1 MQFGGGGVPP
11 VGVLFDAS
19 FDHVGDLFALAV
31 MHGLEVKNE
40 MRQTAL
46 SVNRADFQ
54 AAQFCDFVQRFY
66 NPGAFIV
73 PAVGMSSGQPRALP
87 VFGTILAKKNDDGMA
102 LFKPNLKSVLDTAD
116 PATLLRNALTASQPK
131 NSIIVAAGS
140 LSSLTRLI
148 ALRGARDV
156 IAGTVKHLVIA
167 APAGANDAAAAAR
180 LFAEW
185 PSPIYLCGAEIGEAV
200 RFPAASAE
208 KDFAAP
214 APHPL
219 GEAYREFSQ
228 PPYDTPAQSMSAILF
243 AVRSKSDYFKLSDP
257 GTLRLSSA
265 GSLEIAPSAEGAH
278 RRVLLDE
285 SRKDDLA
292 RDLAEL
298 AAAPPRAAGRRGAR
312 GAADV
317 PPPVKKQ

>member
-19 FDHVGDLFALAV
+19 FDHIGDLFALAV

-54 AAQFCDFVQRFY
+54 AAQFCDLVQRFY
-66 NPGAFIV
+66 NPGAFVV
-73 PAVGMSSGQPRALP
+73 PAVGMASGQPRALP
-87 VFGTILAKKNDDGMA
+87 VYSTLLGKKNDDGVP

-167 APAGANDAAAAAR
+167 APSNPDATAAAR

-185 PSPIYLCGAEIGEAV
+185 PSPIYLCGPEIGEAI
-200 RFPAASAE
+200 RFPAAASE

-243 AVRSKSDYFKLSDP
+243 AVRAKSDYFKLSDP
-257 GTLRLSSA
+257 GTLRVSSTGA
-265 GSLEIAPSAEGAH
+265 LEIAPSAEAQH

-285 SRKDDLA
+285 SHKEEIVK
-292 RDLAEL
+292 DLAEL